1 MHTSLDLNHFRK
13 KKKKSS
19 KIAKRKSPRTDP
31 SRFIRDREQTRRA
44 ISPLCCARV
53 SAEAVV
59 SQFDST
65 TATQNALDV
74 VASISIR
81 KSYSMS
87 RERRQNN
94 RRGREE
100 LYPKSPDRRKYSEVF
115 FFFLRNKT
123 TNKELWRLSSSKK
136 KKSCGEC
143 RSLARWREEGTVSSE
158 Q

>member
-19 KIAKRKSPRTDP
+19 KIAKTKSPRTGP

-59 SQFDST
+59 TQFDST

-81 KSYSMS
+81 KSHSVS

-115 FFFLRNKT
+115 FFPEKQNHKQRTLAALK
-123 TNKELWRLSSSKK
+123 WQK
-136 KKSCGEC
+136 KKSCGEG